1 MPDGGSLSISTKQV
15 MVKEGKEALYDLAT
29 PGKYALIS
37 ISDTGPGIDKKSMER
52 LFEPFY
58 TTKEVG
64 KGTGLGLSIVYG
76 IVKQHDGS
84 ILVSSEP
91 GKGTTF
97 RIYLPL
103 VMDDF
108 VVGDQTSIPSPLAG
122 GTETLLIVDDEEI
135 VRVFLKK
142 ILERAGYKVIVAA
155 DGDEALKR
163 FREQQDIDLVLS
175 DVVMPNKNGKV
186 ILDEIRKIMP
196 EIKVIFISGYTA
208 DIMQKQ
214 GIQEEA
220 IELIT
225 KPFKKNDILRKIREV
240 MDRC

>member
-1 MPDGGSLSISTKQV
+1 
-15 MVKEGKEALYDLAT
+15 
-29 PGKYALIS
+29 
-37 ISDTGPGIDKKSMER
+37 MER

-108 VVGDQTSIPSPLAG
+108 VVDDQSNTPSPRAG
-122 GTETLLIVDDEEI
+122 GTETLLFVDDE
-135 VRVFLKK
+135 
-142 ILERAGYKVIVAA
+142 
-155 DGDEALKR
+155 
-163 FREQQDIDLVLS
+163 
-175 DVVMPNKNGKV
+175 
-186 ILDEIRKIMP
+186 
-196 EIKVIFISGYTA
+196 
-208 DIMQKQ
+208 
-214 GIQEEA
+214 
-220 IELIT
+220 
-225 KPFKKNDILRKIREV
+225 
-240 MDRC
+240 